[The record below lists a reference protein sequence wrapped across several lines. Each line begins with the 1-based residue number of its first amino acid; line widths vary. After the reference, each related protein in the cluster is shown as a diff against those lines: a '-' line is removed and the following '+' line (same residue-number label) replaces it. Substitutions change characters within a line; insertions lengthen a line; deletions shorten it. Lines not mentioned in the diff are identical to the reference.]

1 MSSTPQI
8 LSKTE
13 LPASEAK
20 YCFVFT
26 PNMPSLMRAARWVTL
41 YKLKWSDAEGKERT
55 WECAERKTRKSSG
68 VDGEKRDPDL
78 GTLTAPVAILALIKS
93 KTNAFPLS
101 TVVIEQYRPPIDK
114 YIIELPAGLVDEGET
129 PEQAAIRE
137 LKEETGYEADSVIES
152 TPLTVVDPGM
162 TTANMKMIALSVNM
176 EGELEK
182 PEPHL
187 EAGEFIV
194 TRVVELAKLHEEL
207 QAYDQKGF
215 VIDARLQHL
224 ASGLELARQLHTGS
238 L

>member
-20 YCFVFT
+20 
-26 PNMPSLMRAARWVTL
+26 WVTL

-68 VDGEKRDPDL
+68 VD
-78 GTLTAPVAILALIKS
+78 AVAILALIKS

>member
-1 MSSTPQI
+1 MSSVPQI

-20 YCFVFT
+20 
-26 PNMPSLMRAARWVTL
+26 WVTL

-68 VDGEKRDPDL
+68 VD
-78 GTLTAPVAILALIKS
+78 AVAILALIKS

-162 TTANMKMIALSVNM
+162 TTANMKMIALSVSM

-207 QAYDQKGF
+207 QAYDKKGF